1 MKLIPEQVQALLN
14 ALEVEKEALSS
25 FKNYF
30 SGLKHGDSEAMLND
44 GSNLFS
50 ESQYLLTEKMKTS
63 FADALRQGDRVRE
76 IDTTK
81 IELGTKFFLQF
92 LGEEQPELYTLVDTK
107 IGMTDINCISLNTA
121 IGKALRGAVTG
132 DEVIYLSPETKQQM
146 TATVTGIVDDIDQYV
161 KYLPHRELSE
171 VSYLTDSQVE
181 LLELEKDLVTQ
192 EMVKEKSEMDELVP
206 GTKVTICI
214 GDDIPRE
221 YTVVDKVE
229 YAINKDREISIYS
242 QLFKRIDNRNLKNCF
257 TFYLMENGL
266 KRRKSGRVQNI
277 NQENVFSY
285 EEKNAKL
292 NTLTTRLEEIDYLL
306 TSVPRV
312 NPETNGEKI
321 DIGSHVSLICNET
334 GESKRVELIQ
344 RAVSLELD
352 TNYLEVDS
360 PIGRQIVGLTEENSV
375 LVSQEG
381 SVYTVFAF
389 DIDNSKDANR
399 ISNPLLYQKLK
410 K

>member
-25 FKNYF
+25 FKDYF

-63 FADALRQGDRVRE
+63 FADALKRSDRVRE

-107 IGMTDINCISLNTA
+107 IGMSNINCISLNTS
-121 IGKALRGAVTG
+121 IGKALQGAVAG
-132 DEVIYLSPETKQQM
+132 DEVVYFSPETKQQM
-146 TATVTGIVDDIDQYV
+146 TATVTGIVDDIHQYV
-161 KYLPHRELSE
+161 KYLPHRDLSE

-181 LLELEKDLVTQ
+181 LLELEKNLVTH
-192 EMVKEKSEMDELVP
+192 EMVKEKSEMEELVP
-206 GTKVTICI
+206 GTKVTVCI
-214 GDDIPRE
+214 GDDTRE
-221 YTVVDKVE
+221 YTVVDKPE
-229 YAINKDREISIYS
+229 YAIDKDSEISIHS
-242 QLFKRIDNRNLKNCF
+242 DFFQRIENRNIENCF
-257 TFYLMENGL
+257 TFYMMEDGVK
-266 KRRKSGRVQNI
+266 KRKYGRVQNV

-285 EEKNAKL
+285 EEKNEKL

-312 NPETNGEKI
+312 NPEINGEKI

-360 PIGRQIVGLTEENSV
+360 PIGRQIVGLTEESSV

-381 SVYTVFAF
+381 AVYTVFAF
-389 DIDNSKDANR
+389 DIDNSKDASR
-399 ISNPLLYQKLK
+399 ISDLKFYQKLK